1 MTKQVSD
8 DKAFWFCN
16 SSGCIGKGAH
26 NLREF
31 SDLLRTVPTDSLEF
45 HFRDGK
51 NDFEAWL
58 TSIMQEPVLAEE
70 VKIIKNRSLRGEALK
85 SSINRFAKKVSRL
98 A

>member
-1 MTKQVSD
+1 MAKEVSN

-31 SDLLRTVPTDSLEF
+31 SEILRTVPTDSLEF
-45 HFRDGK
+45 HLRDNK

-58 TSIMQEPVLAEE
+58 INVMGEPNLALEIRE
-70 VKIIKNRSLRGEALK
+70 IKSRGLKGSALK
-85 SSINRFAKKVSRL
+85 SSISKFAKKVDRL